1 MQVGDLVQRFAD
13 CASGVEPG
21 RDEPHERCAAA
32 WRFVAFPARFG
43 RELLSLILGE
53 PPDSAAAFASAI
65 EPWPLF
71 WFSSKS
77 RVELSGIRVWT
88 TRNVAA
94 SAPIERPSSKRTAYL
109 LATL

>member
-1 MQVGDLVQRFAD
+1 MQAGDLVQRFAD

-71 WFSSKS
+71 LVFKQKQGRIVRHS
-77 RVELSGIRVWT
+77 RLDNTQCGRLCA
-88 TRNVAA
+88 N
-94 SAPIERPSSKRTAYL
+94 
-109 LATL
+109 